1 MLDVIIKFTVPL
13 GYFRGHH
20 VSSPWRIAPAR
31 WSIFDRLA
39 EDEPMGHF
47 VRAASSGAGGMHGA
61 KNHAAQSFIF
71 ELQGSP
77 KGGNEFGTV

>member
-1 MLDVIIKFTVPL
+1 
-13 GYFRGHH
+13 
-20 VSSPWRIAPAR
+20 
-31 WSIFDRLA
+31 
-39 EDEPMGHF
+39 MGHF